1 VSLSSLELREPAPE
15 PERSEATAISV
26 SAVSS
31 PGSRIDL
38 RGQTV
43 EEARGELDHY
53 LDRAMRAGL
62 PQVRIIHGK
71 GTGALRRATREMLAS
86 HPLVSDYEGGDY
98 KEGGEGVTLATLVK
112 R

>member
-1 VSLSSLELREPAPE
+1 
-15 PERSEATAISV
+15 V